1 MLVGISFRV
10 FDFSIK
16 QIDHGTTQ
24 DYDGRTAGGSTPYV
38 RNVNHKPSGGVA
50 DSSPKRPYHRSPGS
64 TCSTRS
70 SGRSTRSTASPS

>member
-1 MLVGISFRV
+1 MAS
-10 FDFSIK
+10 DFTGSL
-16 QIDHGTTQ
+16 QLGRSER
-24 DYDGRTAGGSTPYV
+24 RTAGGSTPYV